1 MAKNL
6 CIDSYRR
13 RVLDSVSVE
22 SVAPMDSLTPEKKLI
37 AEERLLRL
45 QASMENLPATQR
57 KMLCMKSEGM
67 SLDEI
72 AAVCATTKNCVKT
85 QISSAR
91 KKMLEQIK
99 KYAI

>member
-1 MAKNL
+1 MKNRVYFEEENAKIL
-6 CIDSYRR
+6 YADT
-13 RVLDSVSVE
+13 
-22 SVAPMDSLTPEKKLI
+22 LTTKLI

>member
-1 MAKNL
+1 MIKL
-6 CIDSYRR
+6 VIFD
-13 RVLDSVSVE
+13 LDGTLLDMVAVE
-22 SVAPMDSLTPEKKLI
+22 SVVPMVSLTPEKEMI

-45 QASMENLPATQR
+45 QASMGNLPATQR
-57 KMLCMKSEGM
+57 KMLSMKSEGM

-72 AAVCATTKNCVKT
+72 AAVCDTTKNCVKT

-91 KKMLEQIK
+91 KKLLEQMK